1 MYVCMYVYI
10 CDIYI
15 YIYIYIFI
23 YVCVYPDGPRWHV
36 VIQQSRS
43 DAGPYRMPDGMKL
56 NSSLSKVW
64 TLFILYYIVIVSIVV
79 DKKS

>member
-1 MYVCMYVYI
+1 MI
-10 CDIYI
+10 KKKYI
-15 YIYIYIFI
+15 YIYIYIC
-23 YVCVYPDGPRWHV
+23 VCVYPDGPRWHV

-43 DAGPYRMPDGMKL
+43 DAGPSRMPDGMKL